1 MAVKAVLPSA
11 MLTLFAFARLGEAQV
26 QDPIYIDT
34 YQAYEFGAGQV
45 INFDAG
51 TGQPAYMLDQVR
63 FGVYLRIRR
72 KIGMIKYKYL
82 TCPSPVL
89 CSVPVAILSRL
100 DPLYG
105 WLCSR
110 YRAKSVLW
118 KPARQSATIS
128 VSFTTS

>member
-72 KIGMIKYKYL
+72 KNRNDQVQISDL
-82 TCPSPVL
+82 PFSCAL
-89 CSVPVAILSRL
+89 FRSRRHSIA
-100 DPLYG
+100 D
-105 WLCSR
+105 
-110 YRAKSVLW
+110 
-118 KPARQSATIS
+118 
-128 VSFTTS
+128 